1 MRLLLKKWMRYFVF
15 AGIFSLFINTLNLTF
30 PIYMLAIYDKVLVS
44 RSMPTLITVTIGALL
59 ALLVFALLD
68 FLRSRLLVRAG
79 VAIDRSLS
87 EPVVVEMIKDASRI
101 DSLSYREGI
110 ADINMIRNYFA
121 GNAMFALFDLP

>member
-1 MRLLLKKWMRYFVF
+1 MRYFVF

-44 RSMPTLITVTIGALL
+44 RSMPTLITVTIGAVF
-59 ALLVFALLD
+59 ALLVFGLLD

-87 EPVVVEMIKDASRI
+87 EPAVVEMIKDASRI
-101 DSLSYREGI
+101 DTLSYKEGI
-110 ADINMIRNYFA
+110 ADINMIRNYF
-121 GNAMFALFDLP
+121 GENAMFSLFDLPWVPVYIL